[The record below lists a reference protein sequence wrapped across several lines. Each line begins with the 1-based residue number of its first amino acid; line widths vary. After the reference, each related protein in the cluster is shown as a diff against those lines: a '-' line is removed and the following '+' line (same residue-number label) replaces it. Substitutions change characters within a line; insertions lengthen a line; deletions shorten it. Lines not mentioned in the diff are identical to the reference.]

1 MDDYVDSGGLRRF
14 ADPVHDLI
22 HDGQPF
28 TTITARAFGWS
39 PKQLGHLVVTGSIR
53 RLFRG
58 VYIDARSVDSRA
70 LRLAAISLVRPPGAI
85 ACNETAAWLHGVDA
99 FKPSDRFLLVPS
111 FVVPHSTTRL
121 TVPGARCRQAILE
134 AGDITSI
141 DGTYATTPL
150 RTASDLLRRLYR
162 PYALAA
168 ADAFVRAGLIDL
180 YELRRFI
187 ARLKGYP
194 GIVQARSLAGLVDGR
209 AQTPGESWQR
219 LRIHDAGFPAPT
231 LQFEVVDHHG
241 SRFFLDLAYPEILL
255 GSEYDGREFHTDR
268 RDRAHDEER
277 RAHLTD
283 LYGWRWENADRQRL
297 FGPDA
302 SYEMNLGKL
311 LGIEPRPRSWGY
323 G

>member
-1 MDDYVDSGGLRRF
+1 VQ
-14 ADPVHDLI
+14 DLI
-22 HDGQPF
+22 HDGRPF
-28 TTITARAFGWS
+28 TTITAYSFGWT
-39 PKQLGHLVVTGSIR
+39 PRQLGQTVATGRIR

-58 VYIDARSVDSRA
+58 VYVDVRSSDSRA
-70 LRLAAISLVRPPGAI
+70 QRLAAIVLVRPPGAI

-99 FKPSDRFLLVPS
+99 FKPSERFLLVPS

-121 TVPGARCRQAILE
+121 TVPGARCRQAILD
-134 AGDITSI
+134 ADDVTSL
-141 DGTYATTPL
+141 DGILATTPL
-150 RTASDLLRRLYR
+150 RTSSDLLRRLYR

-168 ADAFVRAGLIDL
+168 ADAFARAGLINL
-180 YELRRFI
+180 HELWQFI

-219 LRIHDAGFPAPT
+219 LRIHDAGFPQPT
-231 LQFEVVDHHG
+231 LQFEVVDHYG
-241 SRFFLDLAYPEILL
+241 SRFVLDLAYPEVLV
-255 GSEYDGREFHTDR
+255 GSEYDGREFHTDS

-277 RAHLTD
+277 RAHLSD

-302 SYEMNLGKL
+302 SFEMNLGKL

>member
-1 MDDYVDSGGLRRF
+1 VD
-14 ADPVHDLI
+14 DLI
-22 HDGQPF
+22 LDGQPF
-28 TTITARAFGWS
+28 TTATAYTFGWS
-39 PKQLGHLVVTGSIR
+39 PNQLAGMVGAGRVR
-53 RLFRG
+53 RLCRG
-58 VYIDARSVDSRA
+58 VYIDGRTTDSRA
-70 LRLAAISLVRPPGAI
+70 LRLAAIALVRPPGAV

-99 FKPSDRFLLVPS
+99 FKPSERFLLVPS

-121 TVPGARCRQAILE
+121 TVRGARCRQAILE
-134 AGDITSI
+134 PRDITSL
-141 DGTYATTPL
+141 DGIRTTTPL

-168 ADAFVRAGLIDL
+168 ADAFVRAGLI
-180 YELRRFI
+180 ELPELWQFI
-187 ARLKGYP
+187 AKLKGFP

-219 LRIHDAGFPAPT
+219 LRILDAGFPPPT
-231 LQFEVVDHHG
+231 PQFEVVDHHG
-241 SRFFLDLAYPEILL
+241 SRFILDLAYPEVLI

-268 RDRAHDEER
+268 RDRTHDEDR
-277 RAHLTD
+277 RAHLSD
-283 LYGWRWENADRQRL
+283 LYGWRWENAVRDRI

-302 SYEMNLGKL
+302 SFEMSLGKL